1 MLSVW
6 IFFSCFPIF
15 HICASH
21 SFQCTLIEHQKYSS
35 IISSVKTRTQTSFP
49 EVLRYRVPCQR
60 IEECLKIKRC
70 KIHYKDWQL
79 ATLYTESTCL
89 PSFCDGINQPSG
101 MSVSVH
107 LLQLL
112 YLPLEAVTLLY
123 RFTTD
128 NLAVEWVHMSM
139 NKLEKLVLLPGKQ
152 QAGSVHVSRKL
163 LMNNSTSFPN

>member
-1 MLSVW
+1 
-6 IFFSCFPIF
+6 
-15 HICASH
+15 
-21 SFQCTLIEHQKYSS
+21 
-35 IISSVKTRTQTSFP
+35 
-49 EVLRYRVPCQR
+49 
-60 IEECLKIKRC
+60 
-70 KIHYKDWQL
+70 
-79 ATLYTESTCL
+79 
-89 PSFCDGINQPSG
+89 